1 MEADLKGRTPLDEDE
16 ADGLIADGIST
27 SEELNASEQLNV
39 LEGERWAL
47 KTRNPD
53 ICSASF
59 FQELHRRMF
68 GDVWKWAGSFR
79 KSDKSIGT
87 HWREIPVAILN
98 LCSDLGDWMEKGTYP
113 HDEIG
118 ARFHHRLVAIHPF
131 PNGNGRHA
139 RLITDLLM
147 IRSGQPRFTWG
158 AADLTKAGSARQR
171 YIRALRAADKFDY
184 ALLKEFVRS

>member
-1 MEADLKGRTPLDEDE
+1 MEGRTPLDEDE
-16 ADGLIADGIST
+16 ADGLIADDVST
-27 SEELNASEQLNV
+27 RDELNASEQLNV

-47 KTRNPD
+47 KTRNTE

-59 FQELHRRMF
+59 IQELHRRMF
-68 GDVWKWAGSFR
+68 GDVWSWAGSFR
-79 KSDKSIGT
+79 KSDKSIGI
-87 HWREIPVAILN
+87 HWTEIPVAISN
-98 LCSDLGDWMEKGTYP
+98 LCSDLHDWTDKNTYD

-118 ARFHHRLVAIHPF
+118 ARFQHRLVAIHPF

-147 IRSGQPRFTWG
+147 IRLGQPRFTWG

-171 YIRALRAADKFDY
+171 YIRALKAADQFDY
-184 ALLKEFVRS
+184 ALLREFVRS